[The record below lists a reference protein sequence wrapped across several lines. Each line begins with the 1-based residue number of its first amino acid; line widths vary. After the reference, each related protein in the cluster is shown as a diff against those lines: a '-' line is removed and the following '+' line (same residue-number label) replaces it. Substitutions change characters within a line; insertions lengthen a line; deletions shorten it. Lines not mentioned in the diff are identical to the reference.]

1 MEGSV
6 LGFLKTEWKVSD
18 TDSVHRTSSLCIF
31 FYFVLYRN
39 MLCSVRDMYHS
50 YQRNLII
57 NLHNI
62 LKTPSCTFY
71 FNLFRPSRRKKWRQT
86 RQITMI
92 CLWNSMNLDVF
103 LLFCFDVKKNK
114 QLITLTFLIKICDL
128 NFCSLNTD
136 NSI

>member
-6 LGFLKTEWKVSD
+6 LGFRKTEWKVSD
-18 TDSVHRTSSLCIF
+18 TDSVHRASSLSIIF
-31 FYFVLYRN
+31 FILCYTAICFVV
-39 MLCSVRDMYHS
+39 SDMYHS

-71 FNLFRPSRRKKWRQT
+71 FNLFPPSRRKKWRQT

-92 CLWNSMNLDVF
+92 CLWNVF

-128 NFCSLNTD
+128 SFCSLNTD
-136 NSI
+136 NII